1 VDAVAAAVAAGA
13 EVVVPVGVADA
24 ALAAVDAALAAQA
37 AACHGD
43 LAACAKPDCF
53 PDTLTYAGSCWPGP
67 TKIDPANACSVEA
80 DKGIAVVGEYALR
93 RRAGTIG
100 RVRLLAS

>member
-1 VDAVAAAVAAGA
+1 M
-13 EVVVPVGVADA
+13 
-24 ALAAVDAALAAQA
+24 AAQA

-43 LAACAKPDCF
+43 LAACAKPDRF

-67 TKIDPANACSVEA
+67 TNIDPANACCVEA
-80 DKGIAVVGEYALR
+80 DKGITVLGEFTLR

-100 RVRLLAS
+100 KVRLLAS